1 MSQNTK
7 LKRKVLRTL
16 LAMSLVYSGGIFAAE
31 NLASAATITTP
42 QHFGKD
48 SAYSHSDYECNGV
61 TYKSAQVFDDDIDID
76 AAGTGED
83 ALSLITNYNDNTAL
97 ITKGDVRIKA
107 AEGKYALLAGESLS
121 GNARDII
128 INLDGDKTVQITG
141 DIAIYNYHPNGVLV
155 NLASADSYWAGK
167 LVNAGN
173 AEDST
178 VDFDLRLS
186 DQAVWYAAQ
195 DSFKNAAYGNL
206 KLTSD
211 GGIIDLYH
219 SQPGTA
225 RTDVAPRTFE
235 ITGDDKI
242 SVKNTTFVLGADVTA
257 KTTDEVKLLGTNKN
271 SGETVTN
278 YIQLGELPREVSSKY
293 LETPLEFGKAVVTLD
308 GTSFT
313 TANTL
318 FEGKTI
324 SAAEVAAD
332 AGLTLLMCDKEVIE
346 V

>member
-195 DSFKNAAYGNL
+195 DSFKM
-206 KLTSD
+206 
-211 GGIIDLYH
+211 
-219 SQPGTA
+219 
-225 RTDVAPRTFE
+225 
-235 ITGDDKI
+235 
-242 SVKNTTFVLGADVTA
+242 
-257 KTTDEVKLLGTNKN
+257 LL
-271 SGETVTN
+271 TVT
-278 YIQLGELPREVSSKY
+278 
-293 LETPLEFGKAVVTLD
+293 
-308 GTSFT
+308 
-313 TANTL
+313 
-318 FEGKTI
+318 
-324 SAAEVAAD
+324 
-332 AGLTLLMCDKEVIE
+332 
-346 V
+346 